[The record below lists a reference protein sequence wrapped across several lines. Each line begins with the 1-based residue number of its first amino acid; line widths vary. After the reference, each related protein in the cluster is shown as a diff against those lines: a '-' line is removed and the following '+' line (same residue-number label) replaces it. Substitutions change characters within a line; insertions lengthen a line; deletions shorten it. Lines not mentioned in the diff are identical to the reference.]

1 MHALIGALVYLLY
14 LILKFV
20 KHAETETAEINVTVL
35 EQENKE
41 N

>member
-20 KHAETETAEINVTVL
+20 KHAETEAPEISVAVL